1 MFEAMLNI
9 GSQFNPDKFNPDS
22 MTQPLHCLLIDD
34 DLDDCE
40 IWSLI
45 VQGIN
50 PGIKTDTITE
60 PAEALNRLDG
70 DGWAPDIIFL
80 DLNMPKMDG
89 IDCLKRIREM
99 DRHKQTP
106 VIIYSTSTNPKDIE
120 NCGRLGASDYLIKPS
135 SLAALRRELSGMLQ
149 KHQVVV
155 S

>member
-1 MFEAMLNI
+1 MLNI
-9 GSQFNPDKFNPDS
+9 GQQYNPEN

-45 VQGIN
+45 VRGIN
-50 PGIKTDTITE
+50 PGIQTDTITE
-60 PAEALNRLDG
+60 PSEALKRLDG
-70 DGWAPDIIFL
+70 ADWAPDLIFL

-89 IDCLKRIREM
+89 IDCLKRIRQM
-99 DRHKQTP
+99 DRHKHTP

-120 NCGRLGASDYLIKPS
+120 NCERLGASDYLIKPA
-135 SLAALRRELSGMLQ
+135 SLAVLRQELSGMLQ
-149 KHQVVV
+149 KHQARCTL

>member
-1 MFEAMLNI
+1 MFQPFLNI
-9 GSQFNPDKFNPDS
+9 DPQFNPDN

-50 PGIKTDTITE
+50 PAIKTDTITE
-60 PAEALNRLDG
+60 PSEALNRLDHDG
-70 DGWAPDIIFL
+70 GWAPDVIFL

-120 NCGRLGASDYLIKPS
+120 NCERLGASDYLIKPA
-135 SLAALRRELSGMLQ
+135 SLAALRRELGGMLQ
-149 KHQVVV
+149 KHQTVA